1 MCYFPASQSWPRNP
15 QSEQR
20 KLRALSLSLNIL
32 SLQHLKKKTKRYQS
46 LLGASLCLM
55 AGFSV
60 RRQTLLL
67 GENAQRLHMSGT
79 RIKASRLLISRLA
92 QDTTTALNAAIKER
106 RRIIFLLLLRAHRT
120 SQTIGKGSTAST
132 VKESQSKHPP
142 KILLVTSP
150 LCSTS
155 PSGNLP

>member
-1 MCYFPASQSWPRNP
+1 
-15 QSEQR
+15 
-20 KLRALSLSLNIL
+20 
-32 SLQHLKKKTKRYQS
+32 
-46 LLGASLCLM
+46 M
-55 AGFSV
+55 AGLSA

-106 RRIIFLLLLRAHRT
+106 RRIIFLSLLRAHRT

-132 VKESQSKHPP
+132 VEIGGESEEP
-142 KILLVTSP
+142 
-150 LCSTS
+150 
-155 PSGNLP
+155 